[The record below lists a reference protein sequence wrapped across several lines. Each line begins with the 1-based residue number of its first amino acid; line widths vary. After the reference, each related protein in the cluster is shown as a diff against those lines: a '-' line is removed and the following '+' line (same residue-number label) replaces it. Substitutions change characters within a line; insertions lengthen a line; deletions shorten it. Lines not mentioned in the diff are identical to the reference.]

1 MPRGAI
7 LVIVSVTVAVFAAFA
22 PSAAAS
28 HAGATVTCEG
38 IADPFTIKAATNAA
52 DFQSPAPDKMILFE
66 EGGVLTVHRLFVNGQ
81 LAFTRAPT
89 GLEQNA
95 ITEVTCSFTI
105 GAGATFTVTGILA
118 GT

>member
-7 LVIVSVTVAVFAAFA
+7 LVIVSATVAMFAAFA

-38 IADPFTIKAATNAA
+38 IADPFTIKAAENAA
-52 DFQSPAPDKMILFE
+52 GFQSPAPNTVILFE
-66 EGGVLTVHRLFVNGQ
+66 EGGVLTVHRLVINGQ
-81 LAFTRAPT
+81 LVFTHAPR
-89 GLEQNA
+89 GLDQNA

>member
-7 LVIVSVTVAVFAAFA
+7 LMIVSVTVAVCAVFAS
-22 PSAAAS
+22 SAAAS

-38 IADPFTIKAATNAA
+38 MADPFTIKAAENSAG
-52 DFQSPAPDKMILFE
+52 FQSPAPFRVILFE

-81 LAFTRAPT
+81 LVFTHAPT